1 MANFSLQE
9 LKDIQ
14 AEYTRAQAEG
24 IPISKEL
31 AQRYKDATVGI
42 KNYSRQL
49 EGSLKQFGSSLLT
62 SVLSNE
68 RGASKYNG
76 ALTAG
81 ADAFSD
87 FAMKFGPLGMAAGL
101 ATKGLTLFVTAVAK
115 QSDALFKTY
124 QDLSQTGITGAK
136 GMRGVFENLQDFGF
150 TVDKI
155 GEYTSLL
162 QANSDTLVRFGNT
175 ANEGAARMGDITK
188 TIRDSGAGKNLRLL
202 GMSSEAIANSTL
214 SYAKLQATLG
224 QSQKMTDQDLI
235 DGGIEYAE
243 ELLKASKLTGMS
255 QKDLMDADQR
265 AVTDAQLGSY
275 LNLEYEKALNV
286 GTKEAMDDYEERK
299 TRILGENR
307 MMESRSKE
315 LGEAYRSLRA
325 GGTLNEKALAAL
337 RTVPNAAAAIARG
350 ASQNEI
356 ADILKR
362 DVQEYGTSINTIRQ
376 VTGENKAFLGVQS
389 SNSAVDRKNASDS
402 EKAADKELNATD
414 KATKSAVELDISQQN
429 ITQAFDSLTNLGIMP
444 VTATLAGF
452 ANAID
457 FLLNPFGRNRR
468 GGVAEADK
476 QNVAASQ
483 GSTAESMNAGAAGE
497 LTKKEQEAGNVN
509 ADGTPRA
516 STPPKPVTVPKPET
530 TKTNS
535 QKEVPA
541 GSPETPSSDK
551 TTGSKKEPMSNPAP
565 LPEAPSSTA
574 PKSPTTTA
582 ATDVAGPKTP
592 EKQRGYANG
601 GVVSGPR
608 SGYTATLHGTE
619 AVVPLPDGKTIPV
632 DMPDLSGVLNDQSE
646 LLSGVLSTLDD
657 IVKNMEAQVSVSKKI
672 LQRQM

>member
-1 MANFSLQE
+1 
-9 LKDIQ
+9 
-14 AEYTRAQAEG
+14 
-24 IPISKEL
+24 
-31 AQRYKDATVGI
+31 
-42 KNYSRQL
+42 
-49 EGSLKQFGSSLLT
+49 
-62 SVLSNE
+62 
-68 RGASKYNG
+68 
-76 ALTAG
+76 
-81 ADAFSD
+81 
-87 FAMKFGPLGMAAGL
+87 
-101 ATKGLTLFVTAVAK
+101 
-115 QSDALFKTY
+115 
-124 QDLSQTGITGAK
+124 
-136 GMRGVFENLQDFGF
+136 
-150 TVDKI
+150 
-155 GEYTSLL
+155 
-162 QANSDTLVRFGNT
+162 
-175 ANEGAARMGDITK
+175 MGDITK
-188 TIRDSGAGKNLRLL
+188 IIRDSGAGKNLRLL

-235 DGGIEYAE
+235 DGGITYAE
-243 ELLKASKLTGMS
+243 ELLKASKMTGMS

-275 LNLEYEKALNV
+275 LNLEYEKALSI

-299 TRILGENR
+299 TRILNENR

-362 DVQEYGTSINTIRQ
+362 DVQEYGTSINTLRQ
-376 VTGENKAFLGVQS
+376 VTGENKAILGTQS

-402 EKAADKELNATD
+402 EKAADKEATVTD
-414 KATKSAVELDISQQN
+414 KAIKSAVELDISQQN

-476 QNVAASQ
+476 KNVAASQ
-483 GSTAESMNAGAAGE
+483 GSTADMINAGSAGE

-516 STPPKPVTVPKPET
+516 STPSKSVPEPQVSPTKPQKEAMPSKE
-530 TKTNS
+530 TNS
-535 QKEVPA
+535 
-541 GSPETPSSDK
+541 TPPP
-551 TTGSKKEPMSNPAP
+551 TATSNAV
-565 LPEAPSSTA
+565 
-574 PKSPTTTA
+574 PKSPVTTS

-592 EKQRGYANG
+592 TEQRGYANG

-632 DMPDLSGVLNDQSE
+632 NMPDLSGVLNDQSD